1 MSGPV
6 AKLSQGERIV
16 LVAGLLLIADLVFL
30 PWHNVD
36 LGRLDSLI
44 DTTITGVQAPYA
56 GYGIAAVVLVLVMV
70 VQIAL
75 ARLLSVRLPEPPV
88 PWSQIHLIV
97 GIFVAVMLV
106 IKLVRLTDS
115 LGYGAYSAILA
126 GILVAYGGYRIASE
140 AGEPVGPGDPADG
153 GAAASTRGIGV

>member
-6 AKLSQGERIV
+6 AKLSQGEMIV
-16 LVAGLLLIADLVFL
+16 LVAGLALIADLLLL
-30 PWHNVD
+30 PWYDID
-36 LGRLDSLI
+36 LGSLDEAVN
-44 DTTITGVQAPYA
+44 TTATGVQQPYA
-56 GYGIAAVVLVLVMV
+56 GYGIAAVVLTLVMIA
-70 VQIAL
+70 QIAL
-75 ARLLSVRLPEPPV
+75 ARLLAVRLPDPSV

-140 AGEPVGPGDPADG
+140 PSSPALPSQTED
-153 GAAASTRGIGV
+153 RI